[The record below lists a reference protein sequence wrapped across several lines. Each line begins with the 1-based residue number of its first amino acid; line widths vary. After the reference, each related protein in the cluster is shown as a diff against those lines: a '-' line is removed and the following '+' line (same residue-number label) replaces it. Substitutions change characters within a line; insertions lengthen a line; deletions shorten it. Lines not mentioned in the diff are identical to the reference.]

1 MATNIRL
8 IRLESETSFAPL
20 GVLGYC
26 LTRSKFF
33 DPVFSQLKLPIKTVD
48 HQPREKLLDL
58 LVSLLASCRSINQI
72 NTRIRPD
79 LALAK
84 AWDRERFAEQST
96 LTRTLNSFG
105 KAEVEQLRVGNEALL
120 RQEVGIFHH
129 DFVKD
134 WLWLDIDLTAL
145 PISKRAEGS
154 TKGKIGG
161 EKTDMVASWPECMLP
176 STGKPCFRT
185 STLVTPTPTR
195 PTFLPWI
202 L

>member
-8 IRLESETSFAPL
+8 VRLESETSFVPL

-33 DPVFSQLKLPIKTVD
+33 DPVFSQLQLPIKTVD
-48 HQPREKLLDL
+48 HKPSEKLLDL

-79 LALAK
+79 LALAH

-96 LTRTLNSFG
+96 VTRTLNSFSQ
-105 KAEVEQLRVGNEALL
+105 AEVEQLRAGSETKL
-120 RQEVGIFHH
+120 RQEGRIFRH
-129 DFVKD
+129 DFGRN
-134 WLWLDIDLTAL
+134 WLWLDIDLTSL
-145 PISKRAEGS
+145 PISKRAESS

-161 EKTDMVASWPECMLP
+161 EKTNMVAS
-176 STGKPCFRT
+176 
-185 STLVTPTPTR
+185 
-195 PTFLPWI
+195 
-202 L
+202 